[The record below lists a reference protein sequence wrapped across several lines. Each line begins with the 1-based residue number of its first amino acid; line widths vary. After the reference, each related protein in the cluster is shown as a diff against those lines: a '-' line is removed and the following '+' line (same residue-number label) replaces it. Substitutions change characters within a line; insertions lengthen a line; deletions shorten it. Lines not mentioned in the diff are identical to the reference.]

1 MKIKTLSSALIL
13 ITSANLLSACAD
25 GRYQPREL
33 DTHFGQ
39 TVNNIKYAQIADK
52 EAAAHPPANSPRKMD
67 GYAGVGVM
75 GSYRQGFAQAVE
87 QPPSVSIN
95 IGSGGGGGGGGS
107 GSGGR

>member
-1 MKIKTLSSALIL
+1 MKIKTLASALIV
-13 ITSANLLSACAD
+13 SATLLSACAD

-39 TVNNIKYAQIADK
+39 TANNIKYAQIADK

-75 GSYRQGFAQAVE
+75 DSYRQGFYQQVQQA
-87 QPPSVSIN
+87 PSVSIN
-95 IGSGGGGGGGGS
+95 IGSGGS
-107 GSGGR
+107 GSSSGGK

>member
-13 ITSANLLSACAD
+13 ITSTTWLSACAD
-25 GRYQPREL
+25 GRYQPRQL

-52 EAAAHPPANSPRKMD
+52 EAAAHPPAKSPRKLD

-75 GSYRQGFAQAVE
+75 GSYRQGFSQAVE

-95 IGSGGGGGGGGS
+95 IGSGNS
-107 GSGGR
+107 GSSSGGK

>member
-13 ITSANLLSACAD
+13 ITSTTWLSACAD
-25 GRYQPREL
+25 GRYQPRQL

-75 GSYRQGFAQAVE
+75 DSYRQGFSQQVQQA
-87 QPPSVSIN
+87 PSVNIN
-95 IGSGGGGGGGGS
+95 IGSGGGGGS
-107 GSGGR
+107 SSGGK